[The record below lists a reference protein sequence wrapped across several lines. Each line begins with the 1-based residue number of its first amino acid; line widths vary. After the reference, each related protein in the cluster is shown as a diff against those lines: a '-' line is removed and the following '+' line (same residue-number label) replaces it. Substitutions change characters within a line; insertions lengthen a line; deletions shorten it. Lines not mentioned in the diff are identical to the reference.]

1 MARGLANPRRGV
13 ENTLWFNLLGLGNVI
28 ASVVIEHDELLD
40 TFVGTM
46 QIHGPLEL
54 QRFSAGDG
62 TVSETLTEANVQRL
76 EQPRIHRPLT
86 TTVRSLR
93 SSHSRST
100 ERSRSRPGT
109 QVRPAPSP
117 RSHGSPRFSR
127 RTAHPAVRCHPKSA
141 RVAALLWHGIK
152 NYLRFIVESQP
163 YKQYQQPCL
172 WQCSNMSLH
181 VAICWWLLQ
190 LSAVSCNVL
199 KHVVIAPGIRA
210 ISTCARWVAW
220 LVPPQPLPRPGDSL
234 RLSRSWRWRW
244 AEKGIQTSQPAV
256 SPGQTWRLGSES
268 TCPRSSCIFSN
279 WI

>member
-1 MARGLANPRRGV
+1 MACGLANPRRGV

-117 RSHGSPRFSR
+117 RSHGSPRFSG
-127 RTAHPAVRCHPKSA
+127 A
-141 RVAALLWHGIK
+141 R
-152 NYLRFIVESQP
+152 P
-163 YKQYQQPCL
+163 
-172 WQCSNMSLH
+172 
-181 VAICWWLLQ
+181 
-190 LSAVSCNVL
+190 
-199 KHVVIAPGIRA
+199 IR
-210 ISTCARWVAW
+210 
-220 LVPPQPLPRPGDSL
+220 L
-234 RLSRSWRWRW
+234 
-244 AEKGIQTSQPAV
+244 
-256 SPGQTWRLGSES
+256 
-268 TCPRSSCIFSN
+268 
-279 WI
+279 